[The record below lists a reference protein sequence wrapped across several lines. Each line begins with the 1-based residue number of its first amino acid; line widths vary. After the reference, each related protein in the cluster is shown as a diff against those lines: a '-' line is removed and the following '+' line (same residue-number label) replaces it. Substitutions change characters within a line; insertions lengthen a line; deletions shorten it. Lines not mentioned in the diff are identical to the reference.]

1 MTDDVEQELDRGER
15 PAERDK
21 PEAAPVAPACAMV
34 IFGAAGVLTKRL
46 VVPALYNLMTGKRL
60 SPHFQLVGVDLASKS
75 TEEWRQS
82 LSDMMNEFVTKGGGE
97 FEADHIDQGAWQDL
111 LSRMS
116 YLQGDLTD
124 PDAYQRVGK
133 HLATLDR
140 DKGTAGNHLF
150 YLAIADRFFGT
161 AVEQLGAAGL
171 VREEEGK
178 GWRRVV
184 IEKPFGH
191 DLASARALNA
201 QVLKV
206 LKEHQIYRM
215 DHFLG
220 KETVQNIMVLRF
232 ANGLFEP
239 LWNRDHID
247 HVQITASETVG
258 VERRGK
264 FYEKTG
270 ALRDMV
276 PNHVFQLLSLTAME
290 PPNSF
295 DADAVRTEKHKVLEA
310 VHPLDEPEVR
320 RNTVR
325 GQYAA
330 GKLGD
335 TADKAYREEPG
346 VNPDS
351 ATETYVAMQLGID
364 NWRWAGVPFYLR
376 TGKRMT
382 RRTTEIAIQFK
393 QAPFA
398 LFRDT
403 PVDIL
408 TPNVLALQIQP
419 DEGASLQFGAKIPGP
434 EIALGGVRMNFS
446 YKDYFST
453 EPTTG
458 YETLVYDCMI
468 GDQMLFNRADGV
480 EAGWEVVQPIVD
492 LWKNDKA
499 VLLEMYPAGSAG
511 PEAADNLLWR
521 SGRRW
526 RPIS

>member
-1 MTDDVEQELDRGER
+1 L
-15 PAERDK
+15 
-21 PEAAPVAPACAMV
+21 V
-34 IFGAAGVLTKRL
+34 IFGAGGDLTKRL
-46 VVPALYNLMTGKRL
+46 LMPAIYNL
-60 SPHFQLVGVDLASKS
+60 SKAKL
-75 TEEWRQS
+75 
-82 LSDMMNEFVTKGGGE
+82 LSDKFSIIAVDRTPKPVEAFRDYLAEGIRSFVSDTASGPATEPFDQEAWEFV
-97 FEADHIDQGAWQDL
+97 A
-111 LSRMS
+111 SRIS
-116 YLQGDLTD
+116 HFAGDLTQSD
-124 PDAYQRVGK
+124 TYARLHDSLEK
-133 HLATLDR
+133 
-140 DKGTAGNHLF
+140 TAAQHQTGGNAVF
-150 YLAIADRFFGT
+150 YLAVAAQLFGT
-161 AVEQLGAAGL
+161 IVEHIGAVGL
-171 VREEEGK
+171 TEEKDGCF
-178 GWRRVV
+178 RRVI
-184 IEKPFGH
+184 IEKPFGT

-201 QVLKV
+201 RILKV
-206 LKEHQIYRM
+206 LSEAQIYRM

-232 ANGLFEP
+232 ANGVFEP
-239 LWNRDHID
+239 IWNRDHID
-247 HVQITASETVG
+247 HVQITVAETVG
-258 VERRGK
+258 VELRAR
-264 FYEKTG
+264 FYEQTG

-276 PNHVFQLLSLTAME
+276 PNHVFQLLSMTAME

-310 VHPLDEPEVR
+310 VHPLDEQEVR

-330 GKLGD
+330 GKLDD

-492 LWKNDKA
+492 LWKNDKT
-499 VLLEMYPAGSAG
+499 VPLEMYPAESAG